1 MGGSETGS
9 GLKKICTVLHKYPQ
23 GFEENPLAKCSE
35 CFYYAHRLIGKKNFT
50 SQFREG
56 GEGQTE
62 QANIEL
68 NEKGELQG
76 FVQREG
82 EGQTELALA
91 G

>member
-1 MGGSETGS
+1 
-9 GLKKICTVLHKYPQ
+9 
-23 GFEENPLAKCSE
+23 
-35 CFYYAHRLIGKKNFT
+35 LIGKKNFT